1 VRIVW
6 DEPKRRSNL
15 AKHGLDFAD
24 LEGAFEFTAA
34 LMVRARR
41 GSLGQLR
48 LKAVGAFRDRVVT
61 VVFAPL
67 GTEAISIISFRPASQ
82 KERRAYDENEALD
95 SSRH

>member
-6 DEPKRRSNL
+6 DEPKRRLNL

-48 LKAVGAFRDRVVT
+48 LKAVGAFRDQVVT

-67 GTEAISIISFRPASQ
+67 GTEAISVIASGGEPE
-82 KERRAYDENEALD
+82 K
-95 SSRH
+95 SV